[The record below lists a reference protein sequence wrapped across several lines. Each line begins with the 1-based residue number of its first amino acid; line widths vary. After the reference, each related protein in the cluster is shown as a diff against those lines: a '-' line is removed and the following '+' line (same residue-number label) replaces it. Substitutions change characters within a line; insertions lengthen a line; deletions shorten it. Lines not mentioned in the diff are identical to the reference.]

1 MVPFRIVSE
10 RGTMGKH
17 VIVTDAGEQPDDWLR
32 VTSETGDQILVEAD
46 DPEGVAIAVDT
57 LKGE

>member
-1 MVPFRIVSE
+1 
-10 RGTMGKH
+10 MGKH